1 MRSNRKE
8 EVMMSKLNILNIPE
22 FIDFNEKIN
31 IALKGKNKEL
41 ERCYIPIGDV
51 VTIAGYRVLEA
62 PALFTTSEEGT
73 IDTVQFEGKERVVLT
88 GLKQRAVIRRVH
100 SGLIRGILGDNYRC
114 VVPDNLCGRCVNCF
128 QFGSMNPETNV
139 QVKSRTNITSSF
151 SMQSSNEAVA
161 EDEEFHIMVHSNLSM
176 GREEGDVQA
185 GSIYT
190 NEVIKPGTQFP
201 FLVYIY
207 NPSQFDVTSYIKAH
221 LISDLRGY
229 GSYSTIRSQAR
240 SEFILI
246 TKDLCLSPSVI
257 LNKEKKEMLDMV
269 KKGITLSGDEEIKS
283 LADDF
288 DSLAREY
295 KDKLYGWRV

>member
-1 MRSNRKE
+1 
-8 EVMMSKLNILNIPE
+8 MSKLDILSIPE

-51 VTIAGYRVLEA
+51 VTIAGYRILEA

-73 IDTVQFEGKERVVLT
+73 IDTIDFEGKERVVLT

-128 QFGSMNPETNV
+128 QFGSMNSDTNI

-151 SMQSSNEAVA
+151 SLQSNEEAIS
-161 EDEEFHIMVHSNLSM
+161 EDEEFHIMVHSDLSM
-176 GREEGDVQA
+176 KKGEAADTQA
-185 GSIYT
+185 GASIYT
-190 NEVIKPGTQFP
+190 NEVIKPGVVFP

-207 NPSQFDVTSYIKAH
+207 NPSQFDVVSYVKAH
-221 LISDLRGY
+221 LIADLRGY
-229 GSYSTIRSQAR
+229 GSYSTIRSQAN
-240 SEFILI
+240 SEFFLI
-246 TKDLCLSPSVI
+246 TKDLSLSPSVM
-257 LNKEKKEMLDMV
+257 LNKEKEEILNMV
-269 KKGITLSGDEEIKS
+269 REEVTLSGDKEIKS
-283 LADDF
+283 LSDDF
-288 DSLAREY
+288 DSLADKY
-295 KDKLYGWRV
+295 KDKLYGWGG

>member
-1 MRSNRKE
+1 
-8 EVMMSKLNILNIPE
+8 MMSKLNILNIPE

-51 VTIAGYRVLEA
+51 VTIAGYRTLEA

-73 IDTVQFEGKERVVLT
+73 IDTIEFEGKERVVLT

-128 QFGSMNPETNV
+128 QFGSMNSDTNV

-151 SMQSSNEAVA
+151 SLQGSDEAIS
-161 EDEEFHIMVHSNLSM
+161 EDEEFHIMVHSDLSM
-176 GREEGDVQA
+176 KKGEDTDTQA
-185 GSIYT
+185 RASIYT
-190 NEVIKPGTQFP
+190 NEVVKPGVIFP

-207 NPSQFDVTSYIKAH
+207 NPAQFDIVSYVKAH
-221 LISDLRGY
+221 LIADLRGY
-229 GSYSTIRSQAR
+229 GSYSTIRSQAS
-240 SEFILI
+240 SEFVLI
-246 TKDLCLSPSVI
+246 TKDLSLSPSVMLNKGKEEI
-257 LNKEKKEMLDMV
+257 LNMV
-269 KKGITLSGDEEIKS
+269 KREVTLFGDKEIKS
-283 LADDF
+283 LADEF
-288 DSLAREY
+288 GALASKY
-295 KDKLYGWRV
+295 KDQLYGWRA